1 MLRITLASLM
11 LAAACGD
18 GTHST
23 PPPPDMAPSCAPNGP
38 PPAAAGDLVVT
49 GAVAATAPSCAPEA
63 GRVYGIWSGQGP
75 KGDYIFQYGEGSAT
89 RTGFS
94 LGFDAAIPGE
104 ATFANAFG
112 VGFIALVDAATPIA
126 PGIVDEAAFE
136 RDVRG
141 AAGQFAVVYRGPN
154 AGAPEWVAAFPPGLS
169 CGKCVTGKAGEF
181 DTFAPIA
188 CSEVVLDVGD
198 EDSLDICNWM

>member
-1 MLRITLASLM
+1 MLRITLVTLV

-18 GTHST
+18 GTDSN
-23 PPPPDMAPSCAPNGP
+23 PPPPDMAPSCPANGL

-89 RTGFS
+89 RAGFS
-94 LGFDAAIPGE
+94 LGLAAAIPGE
-104 ATFANAFG
+104 ATFGNAFG
-112 VGFIALVDAATPIA
+112 VGVIALVDAATPIA

-141 AAGQFAVVYRGPN
+141 LAGQFAIVYRGPN
-154 AGAPEWVAAFPPGLS
+154 AGAPDWVAAFPAGLS
-169 CGKCVTGKAGEF
+169 CGKCVKAKDGGF
-181 DTFAPIA
+181 DTFAPVA
-188 CSEVVLDVGD
+188 CSEVVLEVGD
-198 EDSLDICNWM
+198 EDSLDICNWI